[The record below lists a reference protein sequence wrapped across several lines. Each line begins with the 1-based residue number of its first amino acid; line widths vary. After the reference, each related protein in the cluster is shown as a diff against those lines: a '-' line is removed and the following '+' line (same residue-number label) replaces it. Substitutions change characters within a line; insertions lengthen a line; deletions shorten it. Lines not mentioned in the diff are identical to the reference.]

1 MSTPCEARPGDSVD
15 DASFPLS
22 PRRKPVSLLAC
33 TYCRYKH
40 LKCDAKIPT
49 CSRCRLDK
57 RDCQYLQSKRG
68 HKRPR
73 KPLDTT
79 QPPSQSGRDEG
90 LLMDVV
96 DSHDDTNN
104 ILAVDQ
110 IFSDGEYQVP
120 WWMQNLSPL
129 LRFSHVMVNILP

>member
-1 MSTPCEARPGDSVD
+1 MSTPYKTTFGVSAEDP
-15 DASFPLS
+15 SFPVS

-40 LKCDAKIPT
+40 LKCDAKFPT

-79 QPPSQSGRDEG
+79 RLPSQSDRDEG
-90 LLMDVV
+90 LLMDVMETRD
-96 DSHDDTNN
+96 DSNNN
-104 ILAVDQ
+104 IAVDQ
-110 IFSDGEYQVP
+110 VFSDGEYQ
-120 WWMQNLSPL
+120 
-129 LRFSHVMVNILP
+129 